1 MVRHA
6 ASNVARPQHD
16 RYIAVSTVNA
26 STDCSDDTT
35 GTNRS
40 IGHSKQTIQRL
51 IGDVDKWQQRH
62 PTPAVTYGVIKKFG
76 DDDANLLVVAL
87 GWYGF
92 TAIYPL
98 LLVVVTVFG
107 YIRAASLGTSVVHT
121 LHQFPVIGSQ
131 FNPGQG
137 GSQLHG
143 SVVGLVIGVAGLLYG
158 AQGVTQT
165 AEQAMARVWN
175 VPQTRMPG
183 FLPRLGRSLGGLAAI
198 GGAFVVNAMLAPIA
212 TGHGI
217 SWYAR
222 ILILAFM
229 LAVNCGFYIIAFK
242 LLTPTDVTWRQLLPG
257 SLFGAVSFT
266 VLITVG
272 AGLVQHQLRN
282 SSATYGAF
290 AAALG
295 LVTFLLLLSKLTLY
309 AAELNPVRARGL
321 WPRALPT
328 RPPTRADNEHLQALV
343 HEQQRRPDQRIGVR
357 FDADDSDEEGN
368 DTARPRGSGRP
379 QEASRAG

>member
-1 MVRHA
+1 V
-6 ASNVARPQHD
+6 
-16 RYIAVSTVNA
+16 
-26 STDCSDDTT
+26 
-35 GTNRS
+35 
-40 IGHSKQTIQRL
+40 
-51 IGDVDKWQQRH
+51 
-62 PTPAVTYGVIKKFG
+62 KKFG

-98 LLVVVTVFG
+98 LLVVIAIFG
-107 YIRAASLGTSVVHT
+107 YIGAASLGTGIVRT
-121 LHQFPVIGSQ
+121 LHQFPVIGAQ
-131 FNPGQG
+131 FNPGEG

-143 SVVGLVIGVAGLLYG
+143 SVFGLIIGVAGLLYG

-183 FLPRLGRSLGGLAAI
+183 FVPRLGRSLGGLAAI
-198 GGAFVVNAMLAPIA
+198 AGAFLVNAFLAPLA
-212 TGHGI
+212 TSHGLA
-217 SWYAR
+217 WYGR
-222 ILILAFM
+222 ILIVVGM
-229 LAVNCGFYIIAFK
+229 LAVNCGFYLVAFK
-242 LLTPTDVTWRQLLPG
+242 ALTPADVTWRELLPG

-266 VLITVG
+266 ALITVG
-272 AGLVQHQLRN
+272 AGLMQHQLRH

-290 AAALG
+290 AAVIG

-309 AAELNPVRARGL
+309 AAELNSVRSRGL

-343 HEQQRRPDQRIGVR
+343 HEQRRRPDEHIGIR
-357 FDADDSDEEGN
+357 FESNTADD
-368 DTARPRGSGRP
+368 
-379 QEASRAG
+379 